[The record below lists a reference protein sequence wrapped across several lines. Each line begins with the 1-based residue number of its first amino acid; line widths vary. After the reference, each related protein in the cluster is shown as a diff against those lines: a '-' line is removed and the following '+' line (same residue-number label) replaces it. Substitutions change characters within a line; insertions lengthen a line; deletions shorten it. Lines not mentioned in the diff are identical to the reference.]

1 MGLTRRQFLT
11 LTGGSA
17 SAAVLFA
24 ACGVPEDELLV
35 ESPVRMPEDLVSG
48 RDNWYATLCRAC
60 SESEGVVVR
69 VMEGRAKKIE
79 GNVDYPINAGKHSAR
94 CEASLQAL
102 YNPDRI
108 GGPLVRAGERGDA
121 QFEEIS
127 WTDAIG
133 RLTFQLQNLQSSRRQ
148 QGMALATAPG
158 GGHAG
163 LVGRRFVEKFGG
175 KYVPYETLESANLKM
190 AVSAVFG
197 QNRIPDFDI
206 GNSSFILSFGAD
218 FLNTWG
224 SPVRYSRGYGN
235 FRQGDRERGTHYH
248 VDSRFSMTAANADK
262 WVPVMPGMEGLLA
275 LSIAYVIMEDGLGDA
290 SAAEALTGGDPE
302 MLAAFA
308 PELVAGKVG
317 VSAEKIHDI
326 AHEFAEHGPSIAM
339 GGGSAGA
346 HTNGLLNMTAI
357 YSLNHLVGS
366 VGQPGGVIFN
376 PASPLPDIED
386 TSAATLSNWQETIAD
401 MRAGRVNAL
410 IVRGADPFYGLPS
423 SLDIRDASYDVPFIC
438 SFSDIMDDTT
448 AMSDL
453 VLPQHSPLEDWGT
466 DSPMFGPGYEVVGFQ
481 QPVVRPFF
489 ENRGSELGTRN
500 FADVLLAVAQGLN
513 LDLELGGGT
522 FKESLQ
528 SEARKL
534 FEMNRGS
541 VRASDFG
548 SFWNGTLQR
557 GGWWDTAARSGDAVT
572 PPPKLSEYEE
582 PKFDGDDRF
591 EYYLTPFSQ
600 TGIGEG
606 QRAHLPWMQATPD
619 PITTATWRTWIEINS
634 RLAEELDIRE
644 GDVIK
649 VTSPRGSIEAL
660 AYPHPGVPPYTV
672 SIPFGQGHNAGGRY
686 AKDRGANVFSILAP
700 LTDSESGAFA
710 WAATKVNIEKT
721 DEWVRV
727 PKFENTVPE
736 APNDHGYIIEV
747 TQEDS

>member
-35 ESPVRMPEDLVSG
+35 ESPIRMPEDLVSG
-48 RDNWYATLCRAC
+48 RDNWYATLCREC
-60 SESEGVVVR
+60 SSSEGLVVR

-79 GNVDYPINAGKHSAR
+79 GNVDYPVNAGKHSAR

-108 GGPLVRAGERGDA
+108 RGPLVRAGERGAA

-133 RLTFQLQNLQSSRRQ
+133 RLTFQLQNLQTSRRQ
-148 QGMALATAPG
+148 QGMVLATGSG

-163 LVGRRFVEKFGG
+163 LVGRRFAEKFGG
-175 KYVPYETLESANLKM
+175 KYAPYETLESANLKM
-190 AVSAVFG
+190 AISAVFG
-197 QNRIPDFDI
+197 QERVPDFDFA
-206 GNSSFILSFGAD
+206 NSSFILSFGAD

-262 WVPVMPGMEGLLA
+262 WLPVMPGMEGLLA
-275 LSIAYVIMEDGLGDA
+275 LSIAQVIIEDGMG
-290 SAAEALTGGDPE
+290 SSEAADALTGGDHE
-302 MLAAFA
+302 VLAAFA
-308 PELVAGKVG
+308 PDMVADRVG
-317 VSAEKIHDI
+317 VSAEKIHDL
-326 AHEFAEHGPSIAM
+326 AHDFAEHGPAIAI

-346 HTNGLLNMTAI
+346 HTNGLFNMIAI

-366 VGQPGGVIFN
+366 VGQPGGIVFN
-376 PASPLPDIED
+376 PAPPLSGLEDSSPM
-386 TSAATLSNWQETIAD
+386 ATLSNWEDTIAD

-410 IVRGADPFYGLPS
+410 LVSGVDPFYGLPA
-423 SLDIRDASYDVPFIC
+423 SLDIRGASFDVPFMC

-453 VLPQHSPLEDWGT
+453 ILPQHSPLEDWGT
-466 DSPMFGPGYEVVGFQ
+466 DAPTFGPGYELIGFQ

-489 ENRGSELGTRN
+489 ENRGAELGTRS
-500 FADVLLAVAQGLN
+500 FVDVLLAVAQGLN
-513 LDLELGGGT
+513 LDLELGGNT
-522 FKESLQ
+522 FKEALQ

-534 FEMNRGS
+534 FDLNRGS

-557 GGWWDTAARSGDAVT
+557 GGWWDTNARSTAGVSN
-572 PPPKLSEYEE
+572 PPELPEFEE
-582 PKFDGDDRF
+582 PEFDGGDRF
-591 EYYLTPFSQ
+591 QYYLTPFSQ

-619 PITTATWRTWIEINS
+619 PITTATWRTWIEINT

-644 GDVIK
+644 GDVIR

-660 AYPHPGVPPYTV
+660 AYPHPGVPPYAV
-672 SIPFGQGHNAGGRY
+672 SIPFGQG
-686 AKDRGANVFSILAP
+686 
-700 LTDSESGAFA
+700 T
-710 WAATKVNIEKT
+710 
-721 DEWVRV
+721 
-727 PKFENTVPE
+727 
-736 APNDHGYIIEV
+736 
-747 TQEDS
+747 